1 MITIGLVVLFIPQ
14 LRARKIARNGEI
26 QNSIYVISQWIFCG
40 AQPVLSKRTP
50 KYSQIAPIAAKIKDV
65 LNHLISLLLRI
76 VFLPTSIASINI
88 LRIQMI
94 TVTV

>member
-1 MITIGLVVLFIPQ
+1 
-14 LRARKIARNGEI
+14 
-26 QNSIYVISQWIFCG
+26 
-40 AQPVLSKRTP
+40 
-50 KYSQIAPIAAKIKDV
+50 
-65 LNHLISLLLRI
+65 LISLLLRI